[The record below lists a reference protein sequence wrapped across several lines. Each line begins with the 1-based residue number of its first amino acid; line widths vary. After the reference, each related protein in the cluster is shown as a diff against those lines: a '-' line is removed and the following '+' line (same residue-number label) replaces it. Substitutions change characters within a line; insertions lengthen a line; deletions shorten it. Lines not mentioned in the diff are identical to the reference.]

1 MDDYSKMFRE
11 GDAAR
16 QGTNSFVYRNPITG
30 ETQEGVGEPPMN
42 WGEYPDGIEPNS
54 PEGDTYDLNRG
65 LFRPLPDALFVPGG
79 LDEIVEQPEGSQLD
93 DPYWATASK
102 ILHDYLSP
110 KSRSQNLITMAMT
123 GDQEMTSEDY
133 ARYGV
138 RFISTFENNI
148 TAMAVNTAQLSS
160 APMPVHKAMY
170 YLLETGDRNGILASN
185 FGRDALNMASDPF
198 NWVGLTTFGIGTAG
212 KMAGQKLTKM
222 AFRDLLKQMV
232 ISKPTAVSAALGA
245 EGAVYAAADNLA
257 RQNVAVEAGVQDAID
272 PTSVAA
278 AGATGAVLGDR
289 LGAGGAAVLEGG
301 RRGLVKLG
309 EGAQARLDE
318 AAGGTTLTSGV
329 DPDPLLVAA
338 KNALQTRE
346 EKGAGRVSEIATV
359 DATNKTGRPK
369 IKHVQQYVDE
379 FAVERH
385 GRSLDQYDDA
395 DFATAVTDAASEI
408 RYQLTTPT
416 SGKGWY
422 DKDIVMTFDMASQ
435 IPGLESLRDNETHRV
450 IWSAIA
456 GATSNGN
463 KVPLNSKIA
472 TAQML
477 EYLNNGKALETPPAP
492 GSTVQGIPDA
502 GFGRRGPAVAK
513 GLKLINFLIQKYGEE
528 GFADWWL
535 SPHSLAELT
544 ALRKEAGFSGAPSG
558 LSGGKDAMFIG
569 ARILGDKTGQFS
581 LNINGLEGTT
591 KDVWFTRGYH
601 RYFGTL
607 GDASKTDRYGEE
619 LTQPRNATER
629 RRMEEFARQVQTE
642 LSDLELSEQDIQA
655 IMWYYEQALYTDLG
669 VRSIP
674 ESFSEG
680 IGKLDGQAGIS
691 VQRGDVDEVTAEP
704 GTTLPGFRDPNPKQ
718 RTVRADR
725 RLADLNRAEGDET
738 PSGPYTA
745 RSGTDDGAGRVL
757 EPNPAVQ
764 ARYETA
770 GLNIP
775 RITQVDA
782 STSQQYHDDMVAAMA
797 DHPMGAQVEIKS
809 AEDLSG
815 MQLFRTEGG
824 SGFAIK
830 PDGDVVAVFAGPGEA
845 KGSSYA
851 MLQAAVDMGGK
862 KLDAFNTYLPDI
874 YETVGFRPV
883 SRLKWNDA
891 EAPEGWSKETFKKFN
906 GGEPDVVFF
915 VYDPNYF
922 GGVDYNSLP
931 VFTDYGEALA
941 VQDQALLELGG

>member
-1 MDDYSKMFRE
+1 MTDLLEARRQSHEFRRSTQYDVSITDQGVDLMMSPDDMMMISEQPVRTFAEDMSILGENIVDTGAAAGRAVL
-11 GDAAR
+11 GGVRDAG
-16 QGTNSFVYRNPITG
+16 QGFLDLTG
-30 ETQEGVGEPPMN
+30 ELADLLESKVPLGYITYG
-42 WGEYPDGIEPNS
+42 PDGLSWQQEK
-54 PEGDTYDLNRG
+54 PEGYTGLQLPEVPRGDSVVENIGRG
-65 LFRPLPDALFVPGG
+65 LVQFAAGFAAAPIRGAGIVSNMARGGFADALFDPEDGNLSTFLKSMGLENDVINYLDSEVGADAEAEERLRGRLKNSLEGLAIGG
-79 LDEIVEQPEGSQLD
+79 LLD
-93 DPYWATASK
+93 STMSAFKAA
-102 ILHDYLSP
+102 
-110 KSRSQNLITMAMT
+110 RSDDGIKETIRKGLISA
-123 GDQEMTSEDY
+123 GD
-133 ARYGV
+133 
-138 RFISTFENNI
+138 N
-148 TAMAVNTAQLSS
+148 
-160 APMPVHKAMY
+160 
-170 YLLETGDRNGILASN
+170 
-185 FGRDALNMASDPF
+185 
-198 NWVGLTTFGIGTAG
+198 
-212 KMAGQKLTKM
+212 
-222 AFRDLLKQMV
+222 
-232 ISKPTAVSAALGA
+232 
-245 EGAVYAAADNLA
+245 
-257 RQNVAVEAGVQDAID
+257 
-272 PTSVAA
+272 
-278 AGATGAVLGDR
+278 
-289 LGAGGAAVLEGG
+289 
-301 RRGLVKLG
+301 
-309 EGAQARLDE
+309 AQARLDE
-318 AAGGTTLTSGV
+318 AGSGTTLSSGFDPTGPV
-329 DPDPLLVAA
+329 DEALVAA
-338 KNALQTRE
+338 RNALLTRE
-346 EKGAGRVSEIATV
+346 EKGARRVSEIAAA

-369 IKHVQQYVDE
+369 VVHVQQYVDE
-379 FAVERH
+379 FAVDRH

-450 IWSAIA
+450 IWSAVA

-477 EYLNNGKALETPPAP
+477 EYFKNGKFLEAPPAP
-492 GSTVQGIPDA
+492 GSSIQGIPDA

-513 GLKLINFLIQKYGEE
+513 ALKLINFLIEKYGEE

-544 ALRKEAGFSGAPSG
+544 ALRKEAGFSGPPSG

-629 RRMEEFARQVQTE
+629 RRMEEFVRQVQTE

-691 VQRGDVDEVTAEP
+691 VQRGDADEITAEP
-704 GTTLPGFRDPNPKQ
+704 GTTLPGFRDVSTKQ
-718 RTVRADR
+718 RTVRSER

-745 RSGTDDGAGRVL
+745 TSGTDDGAGRVL

-775 RITQVDA
+775 RITQADA

-797 DHPMGAQVEIKS
+797 GHPMGAQVEIKS
-809 AEDLSG
+809 AEELSG

-830 PDGDVVAVFAGPGEA
+830 PDGDVVAVFAGPGDA

-891 EAPEGWSKETFKKFN
+891 FAPDNWDKETFKEFQN
-906 GGEPDVVFF
+906 GEPDVVFF

-922 GGVDYNSLP
+922 GDADYDSLP
-931 VFTDYGEALA
+931 VFTDYDEAAA
-941 VQDQALLELGG
+941 VQDKVLRDMGGE

>member
-1 MDDYSKMFRE
+1 MDILEARRQSHSVRQNPMHDLVFTSTGVEVANMRPRNTTKEMF
-11 GDAAR
+11 GFDAQDVANTAKAAGR
-16 QGTNSFVYRNPITG
+16 AVAGGVQDTALGVVDLADDIVNFLNTN
-30 ETQEGVGEPPMN
+30 
-42 WGEYPDGIEPNS
+42 IEPTLNFKRR
-54 PEGDTYDLNRG
+54 PEGYQPPEGEVNMKELIDTSLQELGVKVPQGDSPVEAMTRSLVQFGAGMAVAPIRG
-65 LFRPLPDALFVPGG
+65 AGYVNTMLRSGFADALF
-79 LDEIVEQPEGSQLD
+79 DPEEGN
-93 DPYWATASK
+93 
-102 ILHDYLSP
+102 LS
-110 KSRSQNLITMAMT
+110 T
-123 GDQEMTSEDY
+123 
-133 ARYGV
+133 
-138 RFISTFENNI
+138 
-148 TAMAVNTAQLSS
+148 
-160 APMPVHKAMY
+160 
-170 YLLETGDRNGILASN
+170 
-185 FGRDALNMASDPF
+185 
-198 NWVGLTTFGIGTAG
+198 
-212 KMAGQKLTKM
+212 
-222 AFRDLLKQMV
+222 LLKEFG
-232 ISKPTAVSAALGA
+232 L
-245 EGAVYAAADNLA
+245 EGAVLDFLDSK
-257 RQNVAVEAGVQDAID
+257 VDDEATAIE
-272 PTSVAA
+272 
-278 AGATGAVLGDR
+278 R
-289 LGAGGAAVLEGG
+289 LGGRLTAATEGALIGGLADIVLEGFKAV
-301 RRGLVKLG
+301 RSD
-309 EGAQARLDE
+309 EGAAEIIRNKLSTVKDRLTQPGDMPTVGSLGGNIGADSTAPVDE
-318 AAGGTTLTSGV
+318 A
-329 DPDPLLVAA
+329 LVAA
-338 KNALQTRE
+338 RNALLTRE
-346 EKGAGRVSEIATV
+346 EKGVRRVSEIAAT

-369 IKHVQQYVDE
+369 VKHVQQYVDE

-422 DKDIVMTFDMASQ
+422 DKDIVMTFNMASQ

-450 IWSAIA
+450 IWSAAA

-463 KVPLNSKIA
+463 KVPLNSKIT

-477 EYLNNGKALETPPAP
+477 EYLKNGKFLETPPAP
-492 GSTVQGIPDA
+492 GSTIQGIPDA

-513 GLKLINFLIQKYGEE
+513 GLKLINFLINKYGEE

-535 SPHSLAELT
+535 SPHSLGELT
-544 ALRKEAGFSGAPSG
+544 ALRKEAGFSGPPSG

-607 GDASKTDRYGEE
+607 GDASKTDNYGEE
-619 LTQPRNATER
+619 LTQPKNASER
-629 RRMEEFARQVQTE
+629 RRMEEFVRQVQTQ
-642 LSDLELSEQDIQA
+642 LSDLNLSEQDIQA
-655 IMWYYEQALYTDLG
+655 IMWYYEQSLYTDLG

-680 IGKLDGQAGIS
+680 IGKLDGKAGIT
-691 VQRGDVDEVTAEP
+691 VQRGNVDEITAEP
-704 GTTLPGFRDPNPKQ
+704 GTTLPGFRDVSTKQ

-725 RLADLNRAEGDET
+725 RLSDLNRAEGDET

-745 RSGTDDGAGRVL
+745 RSGGDDGAGRVL

-764 ARYETA
+764 TRYETA

-775 RITQVDA
+775 RITQADA
-782 STSQQYHDDMVAAMA
+782 SASQQYNSDMVAAMA

-830 PDGDVVAVFAGPGEA
+830 PDGDIVAVFAGPNEA
-845 KGSSYA
+845 KSSSYA
-851 MLQAAVDMGGK
+851 MLQAAIDMGGK

-883 SRLKWNDA
+883 SRLKWDDA
-891 EAPEGWSKETFKKFN
+891 FAPKNWDKETFKKYQN
-906 GGEPDVVFF
+906 GEPDVVFF

-922 GGVDYNSLP
+922 GDADYNSLP
-931 VFTDYGEALA
+931 VFTDYDEAA
-941 VQDQALLELGG
+941 EVQNKVLRDMEGD